1 MPLKL
6 LCLTDIHGKISSL
19 SAILGKVLGDQK
31 VDLITISGDISHF
44 GQGEDIE
51 QALNVIDKT
60 GVPYCYVL
68 GNCDPIELR
77 DGVRAEG
84 ICLEA
89 TCMSYMGITL
99 IGCGGATPTPFGT
112 PFEISDDEMVNIITK
127 SRAECYGENSANAL
141 MLVVHNPPKGE
152 IVDRTRT
159 GLHVGSA
166 KLRDLILKTSPLL
179 VQCGHIHE
187 AAGVEHVGRTV
198 VFNPGPAF
206 RGSYALVEV
215 DNLRGGVCV
224 ALGTI

>member
-99 IGCGGATPTPFGT
+99 IGCGGAAQPPSG
-112 PFEISDDEMVNIITK
+112 PP
-127 SRAECYGENSANAL
+127 SR
-141 MLVVHNPPKGE
+141 
-152 IVDRTRT
+152 
-159 GLHVGSA
+159 
-166 KLRDLILKTSPLL
+166 
-179 VQCGHIHE
+179 
-187 AAGVEHVGRTV
+187 
-198 VFNPGPAF
+198 
-206 RGSYALVEV
+206 
-215 DNLRGGVCV
+215 
-224 ALGTI
+224 

>member
-19 SAILGKVLGDQK
+19 NAILDKVLCNQK
-31 VDLITISGDISHF
+31 IDLITISGDISHF
-44 GQGEDIE
+44 GNGEDIE

-68 GNCDPIELR
+68 GNCDPIGLR
-77 DGVRAEG
+77 GGVRAEG
-84 ICLEA
+84 FCLEA
-89 TCMSYMGITL
+89 QCMSFMGITL

-112 PFEISDDEMVNIITK
+112 PFEIGEEEMLSIITK
-127 SRAECYGENSANAL
+127 SIEECYGEHSANAL
-141 MLVVHNPPKGE
+141 MLVVHNPPLGE
-152 IVDRTRT
+152 VMDKTRT

-187 AAGVEHVGRTV
+187 AEGVERVGRTV

-206 RGSYALVEV
+206 RGNYALVDV
-215 DNLRGGVCV
+215 GNLRGGVCV
-224 ALGTI
+224 AHGTA